1 MPATRIAPDALREL
15 TRREARRRMQLAVS
29 DLPRLGGLIAPDRH
43 CAGED
48 LQVTVGFR
56 EGRDARPEVS
66 FEVAGSLPLVC
77 QRCLQV
83 MEHRIELAFVL
94 AIADAREDVATLAE
108 PFDVIAMDAEGLC
121 LLTVIEDEILA
132 DLPIAPRH
140 ALRSACAGSAAMSR
154 HAGGADEGTSR
165 PFADLAALME
175 CSEPGH
181 TD

>member
-1 MPATRIAPDALREL
+1 ME
-15 TRREARRRMQLAVS
+15 LAVT
-29 DLPRLGGLIAPDRH
+29 DLPRVGGLIAPDRQRP
-43 CAGED
+43 GED

-56 EGRDARPEVS
+56 VGRDARPEVS

-83 MEHRIELAFVL
+83 MEHRIELAFAL
-94 AIADAREDVATLAE
+94 AIADARDDVATPAE
-108 PFDVIAMDAEGLC
+108 PFDVVTIDAEGLC

-132 DLPIAPRH
+132 DLPIAPMH
-140 ALRSACAGSAAMSR
+140 ELRSGCAGSAAMMSQ
-154 HAGGADEGTSR
+154 AGGGDEGTSR

-175 CSEPGH
+175 RSEPGH